1 MKNVYRK
8 KNSGKNYSGKKGWK
22 KSLKKTLKKSL
33 KKAENLAG
41 KRWTMD
47 PLSDISLQKNF
58 SDIDY
63 HSGSDVIFFLYYS
76 YEKIGLTNLFLWKVL

>member
-8 KNSGKNYSGKKGWK
+8 KTLEKITLEKKAGKKGWK

-41 KRWTMD
+41 KR
-47 PLSDISLQKNF
+47 
-58 SDIDY
+58 
-63 HSGSDVIFFLYYS
+63 
-76 YEKIGLTNLFLWKVL
+76 